1 MLVLNIVLPTALLV
15 FGICWYLHIVRVAAG
30 KSKNMNSLVGLLLF
44 YGPLFGL
51 IIPVFIMS
59 GASLGF
65 VSLGVII
72 SAPVSTMMFTTA
84 VVKKYDGIV
93 VIAFM
98 TVNLAI
104 LGGLMLLA

>member
-1 MLVLNIVLPTALLV
+1 
-15 FGICWYLHIVRVAAG
+15 VAAG

-51 IIPVFIMS
+51 IIPMFIMS
-59 GASLGF
+59 GASPGF
-65 VSLGVII
+65 VSLGAII